1 MQRITLFLSAVAIL
15 ASFQVQAQVRI
26 KPLPEPG
33 YEQRIRDFVDR
44 MKVVDTH
51 EHLPNPAEIPKRAD
65 FTRLF
70 RTYAHWDLASAR
82 MQGAGS
88 SPMTQLKDSMTPTEK
103 WEVLR
108 PFWEGSFNTAFN
120 RMVLLAADGLY
131 GVKKLDASTVEE
143 LSAKMNAAYR
153 DPIDWCNRV
162 LRDKC
167 GIAYII
173 NDWRRE
179 ERQFGDR
186 SMYRFVRRFDAY
198 DNNFVH
204 INSKAHLARIAKAR
218 NVELHTLD
226 DLVRAL
232 GAEFRAT
239 VDNHIVAVKSA
250 LAYDRP
256 LSFDNVKKEKAE
268 EVFDKIVNSA
278 DGTHL
283 AFNEVKPLQDY
294 MMRRVLDLA
303 RANRLPVQIH
313 TGLQIGTGNYIEY
326 SKPTLLTNLFR
337 EYQDLRFIL
346 FHGAYPYG
354 GELAALAKNFKNVH
368 VDLCWLYIIS
378 PSYAERYLHEW
389 LETVPVSKIMA
400 FGGDAIEME
409 CTYAHL
415 LFAREIIA
423 NVLIAKV
430 RDGYFAEDE
439 AKQVVQMILHDNAVR
454 IFDLK
459 KPTADVP

>member
-1 MQRITLFLSAVAIL
+1 VAVL
-15 ASFQVQAQVRI
+15 ASVQVLAQVRI

-51 EHLPNPAEIPKRAD
+51 EHLPNPADIPRGSD

-70 RTYAHWDLASAR
+70 RTYPHWDLASGK
-82 MQGAGS
+82 MQSGS
-88 SPMTQLKDSMTPTEK
+88 PLSLLNVSMTPAEK
-103 WEVLR
+103 WEILR

-120 RMVLLAADGLY
+120 RMVLLAADRLY
-131 GVKKLDASTVEE
+131 GVKNLDASTVEE
-143 LSAKMNAAYR
+143 LSARMNAVYR
-153 DPIDWCNRV
+153 DPIDWYNRV
-162 LRDKC
+162 IRDQC
-167 GIAYII
+167 GIEYII

-179 ERQFGDR
+179 ERHFGDR
-186 SMYRFVRRFDAY
+186 SMFRFVRRFDAI
-198 DNNFVH
+198 DNNFVY
-204 INSKAHLARIAKAR
+204 INSKANLERLARSKKA
-218 NVELHTLD
+218 ELHTLD

-232 GAEFRAT
+232 GVEFRAT
-239 VDNHIVAVKSA
+239 VDDHIVAVKSA

-256 LSFDNVKKEKAE
+256 LSFDNVTKEKAE
-268 EVFDKIVNSA
+268 EVFNRIVNSSN
-278 DGTHL
+278 GTRF

-313 TGLQIGTGNYIEY
+313 TGLQIGSGNFIEY
-326 SKPTLLTNLFR
+326 SKPTLLTNLFG
-337 EYQDLRFIL
+337 EYPDVQFIL

-354 GELAALAKNFKNVH
+354 GELAALAKNFRNVH
-368 VDLCWLYIIS
+368 VDLSWIYIIS
-378 PSYAERYLHEW
+378 PSYSERYLHEW

-400 FGGDAIEME
+400 FGGDAMEIE

-415 LFAREIIA
+415 LFAREIVA

-439 AKQVVQMILHDNAVR
+439 AKQIARMILHDNAVQ
-454 IFDLK
+454 IFNLS
-459 KPTADVP
+459 KPTAGTP